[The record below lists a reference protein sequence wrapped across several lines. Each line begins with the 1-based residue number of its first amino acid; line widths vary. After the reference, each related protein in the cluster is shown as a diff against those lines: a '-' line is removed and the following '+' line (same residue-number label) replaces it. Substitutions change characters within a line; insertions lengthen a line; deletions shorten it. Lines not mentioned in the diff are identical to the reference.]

1 VGIVRKRKIILYAR
15 VSSNTQKDRLANQVK
30 YWGEQ
35 VKEYQVITD
44 VGSRFNMK
52 GFLKLL
58 KMILN
63 SWVSKLVIPQTN

>member
-1 VGIVRKRKIILYAR
+1 MGIVRKRKIILYAR